1 MKKSSNQYL
10 SLAVLCLINNLNPV
24 KADQPVHCLKE
35 NVLGK
40 WNFTVNKEME
50 EVNLFETKEICSH
63 RIPNK
68 V

>member
-1 MKKSSNQYL
+1 MKTQNNKL
-10 SLAVLCLINNLNPV
+10 ASLAVLCLINNLNPV

-40 WNFTVNKEME
+40 WKFTLSKNIE
-50 EVNLFETKEICSH
+50 EVNLFETKEICTH
-63 RIPNK
+63 KIPNK